1 MKKLVI
7 VLCLFLGIAQ
17 LHANTQVDPTKPS
30 VNNTIT
36 GVDAGKNSMLPEG
49 LKLTA
54 IINKDQ
60 HKLAIINGK
69 SFLEGQ
75 QVQGYDVVVI
85 SQNHV
90 ILNGSEGKKTLYVNN
105 NNVKKDANYGY

>member
-7 VLCLFLGIAQ
+7 VLCLFFGIADLQ
-17 LHANTQVDPTKPS
+17 ANTQVDPTKPIL
-30 VNNTIT
+30 NNSMS
-36 GVDAGKNSMLPEG
+36 GVDGDKNAMLSEG

-54 IINKDQ
+54 IINKNQ
-60 HKLAIINGK
+60 YKLAIINGK